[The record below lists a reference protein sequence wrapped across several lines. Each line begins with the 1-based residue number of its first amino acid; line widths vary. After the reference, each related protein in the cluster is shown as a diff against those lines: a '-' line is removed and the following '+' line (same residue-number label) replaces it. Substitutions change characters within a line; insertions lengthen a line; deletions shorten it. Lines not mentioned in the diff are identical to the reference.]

1 MEKRDRIN
9 VPPFVYV
16 NDHQD
21 YWCASCGCAISFVR
35 RWVEFGTDRILL
47 CLGCFDNR
55 RLHFAVAKTCDIYKL
70 QGEDFW
76 RITRSHA
83 EESALI
89 HQWSKK
95 KEETMSTMNSSAS
108 KEEKPN
114 KEEKPL
120 SARLAEHGG
129 MIAGAAFDGVKLATV
144 NGTSQILVEIARK
157 ASKNN
162 PMLEAALADPEGRQ
176 MIIAAMAILIHEVAV
191 EFPGIVPKNE
201 FVALAARK
209 QITASTFLLA
219 TSGMDKGR
227 SLFSELLPLLTQ
239 MGDAGEKMLAAELP
253 ADAREHAA
261 KVDEEKRERE
271 PA

>member
-1 MEKRDRIN
+1 MERDRVNI
-9 VPPFVYV
+9 PPFVYV
-16 NDHQD
+16 NDHQNA
-21 YWCASCGCAISFVR
+21 WCASCGHDLGTKSFWR
-35 RWVEFGTDRILL
+35 HTPIEFGTEGIFL
-47 CLGCFDNR
+47 CQGCFHTR
-55 RLHFAVAKTCDIYKL
+55 QFHFAVAKTCDIYRHID
-70 QGEDFW
+70 GAW
-76 RITRSHA
+76 RISRFRS
-83 EESALI
+83 EEFTI
-89 HQWSKK
+89 IRRWDQK
-95 KEETMSTMNSSAS
+95 KEETMAT
-108 KEEKPN
+108 KEEKPQT
-114 KEEKPL
+114 EEKPL

-176 MIIAAMAILIHEVAV
+176 LIIAAMAILIHEVAI

-253 ADAREHAA
+253 ADARAHAA
-261 KVDEEKRERE
+261 KVDEEKHERE